1 MKGFF
6 NLFRSSFNEL
16 KDIRTLTSA
25 GMLMALSIALR
36 SVAIEI
42 TPDIR
47 ISFSFI
53 AIMAIAI
60 LFGPVVSGIAN
71 ISSDFLG
78 YILANHSAREYSIPL
93 ALVTLLAGV
102 VYGIICYRATE
113 DETEKYSIT
122 PVRISVINL
131 SRAAVVFLCN
141 ICLNSLI
148 IYTSYVNKE
157 FSLFNPEMYDAF
169 KIWITPRIIK
179 NAGQLVVDI
188 IIISIIIPIIINVY
202 SSVKNTYSTKK
213 RKKSS
218 T

>member
-6 NLFRSSFNEL
+6 NLFKSSFNEL

-25 GMLMALSIALR
+25 GMLMAVSIALR

-102 VYGIICYRATE
+102 IYGIICYRATE
-113 DETEKYSIT
+113 DENEKYSINPIRVST
-122 PVRISVINL
+122 ICL

-141 ICLNSLI
+141 VCLNSLI
-148 IYTSYVNKE
+148 IYVSYVNKD
-157 FSLFNPEMYDAF
+157 FSLFNTEMYEAF
-169 KIWITPRIIK
+169 GLWMTPRIVK
-179 NAGQLVVDI
+179 NAGQLIVDI
-188 IIISIIIPIIINVY
+188 IIISIIIPIIIKAY
-202 SSVKNTYSTKK
+202 SQVKNSYSTKK
-213 RKKSS
+213 RRKSS